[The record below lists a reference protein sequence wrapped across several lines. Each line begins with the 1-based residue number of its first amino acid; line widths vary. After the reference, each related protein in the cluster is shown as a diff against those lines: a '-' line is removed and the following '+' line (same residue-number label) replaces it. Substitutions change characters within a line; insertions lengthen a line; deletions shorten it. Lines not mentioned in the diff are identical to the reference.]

1 MNSFWWKVALLNVRS
16 EQYKERIAMF
26 CCISMMV
33 GKESSHGSNWLP
45 ILILYV
51 GLILVGKC
59 VEMNFKV
66 IDGLP
71 DLQKKHQI

>member
-1 MNSFWWKVALLNVRS
+1 MKYLRWKVGLLNVKS
-16 EQYKERIAMF
+16 EQYKEHIAFF

-51 GLILVGKC
+51 GIILVGKF
-59 VEMNFKV
+59 VRMNFKV

-71 DLQKKHQI
+71 N